1 MANTNSNPASARTGG
16 PSISSTG
23 APSQQNQVDSQKGSD
38 ANATG
43 KLPTD
48 APRGNPGDTRTDGG
62 KQPSDPVQSAD
73 QS

>member
-23 APSQQNQVDSQKGSD
+23 APSQQNQVDSQKGDD

-43 KLPTD
+43 KKPD
-48 APRGNPGDTRTDGG
+48 EAPRNNPGDTRQHGG
-62 KQPSDPVQSAD
+62 KQPSDPVQNRD
-73 QS
+73 